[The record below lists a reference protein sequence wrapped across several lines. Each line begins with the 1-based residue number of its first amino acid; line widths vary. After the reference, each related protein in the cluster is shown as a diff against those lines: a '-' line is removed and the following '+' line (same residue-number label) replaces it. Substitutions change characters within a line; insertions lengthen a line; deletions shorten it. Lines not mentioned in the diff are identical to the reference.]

1 MNMKT
6 LHNCLLALA
15 TGLGS
20 AAQAADKVDYA
31 YMAAPG
37 VHESKMFHGCYG
49 EEDQTAR
56 TKVNLVMTGLAM
68 ADVELVERAPQS
80 GKPST
85 EMFTLRV
92 KGHDASIKTLFR
104 SNDGPHCQQGVHSIT
119 FTDAT
124 LHSAAQLKRVR

>member
-6 LHNCLLALA
+6 LHTCLLVIAA
-15 TGLGS
+15 GVGNT
-20 AAQAADKVDYA
+20 AQAAGKVDYA
-31 YMAAPG
+31 YVPAPG
-37 VHESKMFHGCYG
+37 VHESKMFHGCYA
-49 EEDQTAR
+49 EEDQAVR
-56 TKVNLVMTGLAM
+56 TKFNLVMTGLAV

-92 KGHDASIKTLFR
+92 KGGDASIKTLFR